1 MRTVME
7 ETVMNGPSDAG
18 SIPASSITCT
28 KEGPTKWEDA
38 LVPTQSHPN
47 RVRIFMLCFLTCT
60 KEGPTK
66 WEDAFLLVSI
76 VY

>member
-47 RVRIFMLCFLTCT
+47 
-60 KEGPTK
+60 
-66 WEDAFLLVSI
+66 
-76 VY
+76 